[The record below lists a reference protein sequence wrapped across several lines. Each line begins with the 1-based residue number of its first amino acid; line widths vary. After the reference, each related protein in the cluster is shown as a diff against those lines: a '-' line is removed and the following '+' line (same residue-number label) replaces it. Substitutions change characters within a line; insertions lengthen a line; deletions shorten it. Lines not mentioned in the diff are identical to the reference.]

1 MFLTCSQSKTI
12 SYLENEEGKKMRVT
26 SKGQVTIPRDL
37 RQLAGIEPNSEVI
50 FSIENGKL
58 VVAPK
63 ADPQATLERQRLDRL
78 TAALDRLEGTGDQT
92 LHADALMALTRD
104 RD

>member
-1 MFLTCSQSKTI
+1 
-12 SYLENEEGKKMRVT
+12 MRVT

-63 ADPQATLERQRLDRL
+63 SDPKAMPERQRLDS
-78 TAALDRLEGTGDQT
+78 
-92 LHADALMALTRD
+92 
-104 RD
+104 